1 MRPLLALCILIAFC
15 AAADA
20 AARKHQAPSRQ
31 LIVRPGAAVA
41 PVYTAPDGARI
52 YRDSSAPG
60 GFRTDH
66 DPVPAYDDPSKFSGG

>member
-1 MRPLLALCILIAFC
+1 MRPLLALCILTALC

-20 AARKHQAPSRQ
+20 AARRQQAQSRQ
-31 LIVRPGAAVA
+31 PVVRSGQPA
-41 PVYTAPDGARI
+41 PVSTLPDGARI
-52 YRDSSAPG
+52 YRDNSAPG